1 MPLSAANGGV
11 ARNGFARY
19 CHRGLVVGAI
29 MSEEARER
37 EPVPAVIWWLLAT
50 VAFCFIFMWASINLS
65 RALWWLGL
73 LVGSVAIAVITLWI
87 RDALDY
93 ENGFHTLADL
103 TTRLFWTIA
112 ALLFLF
118 GAFVVGTSI
127 LGPIFSSL
135 TGPGGYSGRYSDPFD

>member
-1 MPLSAANGGV
+1 
-11 ARNGFARY
+11 
-19 CHRGLVVGAI
+19 
-29 MSEEARER
+29 
-37 EPVPAVIWWLLAT
+37 
-50 VAFCFIFMWASINLS
+50 MWASISLS

-73 LVGSVAIAVITLWI
+73 LVGSVAIAVITLWT

-93 ENGFHTLADL
+93 GNGFHTLADL

-118 GAFVVGTSI
+118 GALVVGTSI

-135 TGPGGYSGRYSDPFD
+135 TGDGGYSGRYSDPFD